1 MLRKGGVIVIF
12 EMVRDNWVKIIDWLG
27 FVKEKIREENMIDF
41 MIKIE
46 EVNVIVLES
55 KSLSMKEKIKLYKIV
70 ELSYIYEVKDVI
82 LYVFGV
88 GVTV

>member
-12 EMVRDNWVKIIDWLG
+12 EMVRDNWIKIIDWLG

-55 KSLSMKEKIKLYKIV
+55 KSLSMKEKIK
-70 ELSYIYEVKDVI
+70 
-82 LYVFGV
+82 
-88 GVTV
+88 

>member
-1 MLRKGGVIVIF
+1 MRWYESVGVMLRKGGVIVIF
-12 EMVRDNWVKIIDWLG
+12 EMVRDNWIKIIDWLG

-55 KSLSMKEKIKLYKIV
+55 KSLSMKEKIK
-70 ELSYIYEVKDVI
+70 
-82 LYVFGV
+82 
-88 GVTV
+88 

>member
-1 MLRKGGVIVIF
+1 
-12 EMVRDNWVKIIDWLG
+12 
-27 FVKEKIREENMIDF
+27 MIDF
-41 MIKIE
+41 IIKIE

-55 KSLSMKEKIKLYKIV
+55 KSLSMKEKIKQYKIV
-70 ELSYIYEVKDVI
+70 ELSYMYEVKDVI

>member
-27 FVKEKIREENMIDF
+27 FVKEKKREENMIDF
-41 MIKIE
+41 IIKIE

-55 KSLSMKEKIKLYKIV
+55 KSLSMKEKIK
-70 ELSYIYEVKDVI
+70 
-82 LYVFGV
+82 
-88 GVTV
+88 

>member
-1 MLRKGGVIVIF
+1 MRWYESVGVMLRKGGVIVIF

-55 KSLSMKEKIKLYKIV
+55 KSLSMKEKIK
-70 ELSYIYEVKDVI
+70 
-82 LYVFGV
+82 
-88 GVTV
+88 